1 MISAAVMGRRYGL
14 MEVREMGEVNVA
26 GDRYMKDHS
35 RDGESLAPR
44 KGRMGIQ
51 GAEIVLGWGQI
62 GLKRVR

>member
-14 MEVREMGEVNVA
+14 MEVREMGEVTVA

-51 GAEIVLGWGQI
+51 GS
-62 GLKRVR
+62 